1 MLLLTGF
8 LLPITEPSFMIKHI
22 TATNFTH
29 CQRLFHGRG
38 HAYENLSHVN
48 IDWLSPVIL
57 ITLYQAVDE
66 AWLLT
71 QANALQTLI
80 SECLSV
86 QVQRRYE
93 KFSPTQVLLGEAIDK
108 TVVTENNLSY
118 HIEFGK
124 AQNSGLFLDMSNGRT
139 WVKEHAQ
146 GQNVLNLFA
155 YTCAFSVAAT
165 AGGASKVVNIDLSK
179 ASLSK
184 GRENHQLNK
193 LAKKDGKKIIFEG
206 LDIFKSNSR
215 IKKYGKYDLLICD
228 PPSFQKGSVN
238 IARDYAKI
246 IRRIPQWM
254 NGGAKLMLCLN
265 SPDLDEQFLKE
276 EVERECPDCIFEQRL
291 ANPEVFKETHQGK
304 GLKVLIFTYQP
315 KISLST

>member
-1 MLLLTGF
+1 
-8 LLPITEPSFMIKHI
+8 MIDYI
-22 TATNFTH
+22 SVTNFTD

-48 IDWLSPVIL
+48 VDWLSPVML

-71 QANALQTLI
+71 QAKALQALTA
-80 SECLSV
+80 ECRSV
-86 QVQRRYE
+86 QVQRRYD
-93 KFSPTQVLLGEAIDK
+93 KFSPTQVLLGEAIDH
-108 TVVTENNLSY
+108 TIVTENGLSY
-118 HIEFGK
+118 HIELGK

-146 GQNVLNLFA
+146 DHNVLNLFA

-184 GRENHQLNK
+184 GRENHQLNH

-238 IARDYAKI
+238 IERDYAKI

-254 NGGAKLMLCLN
+254 NIGAKLMLCLN
-265 SPDLDEQFLKE
+265 SPDLDEQFLIA
-276 EVERECPDCIFEQRL
+276 EVERECPDCIFDKQL
-291 ANPEVFKETHQGK
+291 QNPEVFKEAYKGK

-315 KISLST
+315 S

>member
-1 MLLLTGF
+1 MLLWSSLLSSITDTF
-8 LLPITEPSFMIKHI
+8 LMIKHI

-57 ITLYQAVDE
+57 ITLYQVVDE
-66 AWLLT
+66 GWLLM
-71 QANALQTLI
+71 QARALQKLV
-80 SECLSV
+80 SECRSV

-93 KFSPTQVLLGEAIDK
+93 KFSPTQVLLGESIEK
-108 TVVTENNLSY
+108 TVVTENDLSY
-118 HIEFGK
+118 HIEFGR
-124 AQNSGLFLDMSNGRT
+124 AQNCGLFLDMSNGRT
-139 WVKEHAQ
+139 WIKEHAE

-193 LAKKDGKKIIFEG
+193 LAKKEGKKIIFEG

-215 IKKYGKYDLLICD
+215 IKKYGKYDLLISD

-238 IARDYAKI
+238 IERDYAKI
-246 IRRIPQWM
+246 IRRVPQWM
-254 NGGAKLMLCLN
+254 NSGAKLMLCLN

-276 EVERECPDCIFEQRL
+276 EVARECPDCIFEQQL
-291 ANPEVFKETHQGK
+291 ANPAVFKEAHQGK
-304 GLKVLIFTYQP
+304 GLKVLIFTYRP
-315 KISLST
+315 KT